1 MFLLTP
7 PRKLFSAGMARE
19 LVTKERERRAIRKA
33 FANMLTSEDMKD
45 RLLGGVG
52 SVLSKMLGRKESKM
66 ATPGRCNAAM
76 H

>member
-33 FANMLTSEDMKD
+33 FANMLTSEDIWKT
-45 RLLGGVG
+45 GY
-52 SVLSKMLGRKESKM
+52 
-66 ATPGRCNAAM
+66 
-76 H
+76 